1 MEKSIKKGKRSP
13 AGTWQKKNSVR
24 EQDRGKER
32 ENDDQGAEQ
41 MDRERNQMRVIKKVG
56 GRERDREQARGIE
69 GGKKTHTDEDK
80 EMEKD

>member
-32 ENDDQGAEQ
+32 ENDEQGAEQ
-41 MDRERNQMRVIKKVG
+41 MDRERNRMRGIKKAG
-56 GRERDREQARGIE
+56 GRERQGTRQRD
-69 GGKKTHTDEDK
+69 
-80 EMEKD
+80 